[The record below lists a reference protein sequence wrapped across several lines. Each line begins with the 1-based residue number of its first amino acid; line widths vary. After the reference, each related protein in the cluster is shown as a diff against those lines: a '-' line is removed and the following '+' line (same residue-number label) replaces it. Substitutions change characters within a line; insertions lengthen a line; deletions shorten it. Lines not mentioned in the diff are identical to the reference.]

1 MGFSGVRFDMKEKAI
16 GAVFLAFLAW
26 GLPQRPAAG
35 QAPAAPSVA
44 GDKTYEQ
51 LKVLVDVLN
60 LIEENYVEEAGTDGL
75 IRGAASG
82 MVKTLDPFSQY
93 LDQEAHG
100 EIKTETEGQFGGL
113 GIRLGLQD
121 DWLTV
126 ITPIPGTPAYRAGIL
141 PEDRIV
147 EIEGASTKDM
157 NLPEALKKLRGA
169 PGTKVK
175 LLVLRAPEEAGEGPW
190 SSHEFQLTREII
202 KIESVQ
208 HWSLEPGVG
217 YLRVIEFSARTA
229 EDVLGAVRAL
239 KKEGAA
245 SLVLDLRNNPGG
257 LLSAAVEVASYFLG
271 GNKLIVYTQGR
282 KPDSRQDFRAAP
294 QAPYA
299 SLPMVVLVNEGSAS
313 GSEIIAGA
321 LQDHR
326 RAVIMGMRT
335 YGKASVQSVI
345 PLADGSALRLT
356 VARYYTPL
364 GRSIHRDEK
373 RRAGGIAPDIAVPIT
388 REVEA
393 KLYNQWDLVYA
404 KDKKPKPSVRKEE
417 LVPDETLERA
427 VELLKA
433 REVLSAL
440 KPHEG

>member
-1 MGFSGVRFDMKEKAI
+1 MRETKARL
-16 GAVFLAFLAW
+16 AVFLAAGLVLPVL
-26 GLPQRPAAG
+26 GLPRGLAA
-35 QAPAAPSVA
+35 QAPAPLLA

-60 LIEENYVEEAGTDGL
+60 LIQESYVEEPETQVL
-75 IRGAASG
+75 IRGAAAG

-126 ITPIPGTPAYRAGIL
+126 ITPIPGTPAYRAGLL

-147 EIEGASTKDM
+147 EIEGQSTKDM
-157 NLPEALKKLRGA
+157 SLSEALKKLRGS

-175 LLVLRAPEEAGEGPW
+175 LLVLRAPEEEGDGPW

-217 YLRVIEFSARTA
+217 YVRIIEFSARTA
-229 EDVLGAVRAL
+229 EDVLAAMKAL

-245 SLVLDLRNNPGG
+245 SLILDLRNNPGG
-257 LLSAAVEVASYFLG
+257 LLSAAVEVASDFLG

-282 KPDSRQDFRAAP
+282 KPDSRQEFRAGP
-294 QAPYA
+294 QAPFG

-345 PLADGSALRLT
+345 PLADNSALRLT

-373 RRAGGIAPDIAVPIT
+373 RQSGGIAPDIAVPIR
-388 REVEA
+388 REIEA

-404 KDKKPKPSVRKEE
+404 KDKKPKSAVKKEE
-417 LVPDETLERA
+417 LVKDETIERA

-440 KPHEG
+440 KTEGL